1 MNPYDIAHQL
11 ATALNTSEEY
21 RAFIAAKEKVKTDA
35 ANTKMLA
42 DFQLKQFELQQLQML
57 GQEISQDK
65 QQELE
70 RSYSL
75 LSLNPSIKEYL
86 EAEFRFSR
94 LINDVQKILADGIQE
109 AVPVAYENQ

>member
-109 AVPVAYENQ
+109 AVPVAYENR

>member
-109 AVPVAYENQ
+109 AVPVAYENH

>member
-21 RAFIAAKEKVKTDA
+21 RAFLAAKEKVKTDA

>member
-21 RAFIAAKEKVKTDA
+21 RAFIAAKEKVKTDT